1 MNIANESISAKDI
14 DDISAK
20 VLKNAK
26 DLQGIAKIAKRKSI
40 MTMAQPGMYQYPLVA
55 SSAIDTETLMAIAKS
70 YQLTYAS
77 SVATAYSLNPIMY
90 TNDTPEL
97 SDFVKK
103 FHTNSDSLLDANIN
117 GVANTLGINI
127 SKKIDNVKE
136 SDTDISDGDIVVE
149 SANIINSYSKE
160 DYAVINST
168 AWDDIR
174 DSLSMESL
182 NNIYRPY
189 DRVYRIMSEKLNSMS
204 TANEGLLED
213 INKRLNSNGEY
224 NQTIPIKGN
233 NSEDHSITYKYDKN
247 GNIIEEKVNNRT
259 QNGGTIMRTFKNEVV
274 RNTQLDNMEPSM
286 VNVQIV
292 AHGDRNQTV
301 HNLTLG
307 VKVMARVI
315 SSDLMIASMIEACK
329 QSQSIFKF
337 LKWTKGEV
345 KTLDFILGI
354 SAAKSKA
361 LEKNAKQE
369 VKWLKQSAARKKVN
383 GIGKFLKN
391 EQLPTMSVV
400 LTTYEVAR
408 IKEATSINLSE
419 LASAMKIM
427 KKYFLLSIAIYDP
440 DQNTIKFL
448 FDCDSDWGI
457 ISVGAMKTAVNKTND
472 ILNSNEVLKLTGR
485 R

>member
-1 MNIANESISAKDI
+1 MNIANESISAKEI

-20 VLKNAK
+20 VLKSAK

-40 MTMAQPGMYQYPLVA
+40 MSMAQPGMYQYPLVA

-90 TNDTPEL
+90 TKDTPEL

-103 FHTNSDSLLDANIN
+103 FHTNSDSLLDANLTGAGN
-117 GVANTLGINI
+117 VLGI
-127 SKKIDNVKE
+127 E
-136 SDTDISDGDIVVE
+136 SDVSEAEGDIVVE
-149 SANIINSYSKE
+149 SATINNKFSKE
-160 DYAVINST
+160 DYAVMNAS
-168 AWDDIR
+168 AWEDIK

-204 TANEGLLED
+204 VANEGISDTIND
-213 INKRLNSNGEY
+213 ISKSLNSNGNY
-224 NQTIPIKGN
+224 NTTTPIKGK
-233 NSEDHSITYKYDKN
+233 NSEDHSISYKYDKN
-247 GNIIEEKVNNRT
+247 GNIIEERVANKSNND
-259 QNGGTIMRTFKNEVV
+259 GTIMRHFKNEVV

-292 AHGDRNQTV
+292 AHGDGNQTV

-408 IKEATSINLSE
+408 IKEATSIDLSE

-440 DQNTIKFL
+440 DQNTVKFL

>member
-1 MNIANESISAKDI
+1 MNIANESISAKEI

-20 VLKNAK
+20 VLKSAK

-40 MTMAQPGMYQYPLVA
+40 MSMAQPGMYQYPLVA

-90 TNDTPEL
+90 TKDTPEL

-103 FHTNSDSLLDANIN
+103 FHTNSDSLLDANLTGAGN
-117 GVANTLGINI
+117 ALGI
-127 SKKIDNVKE
+127 E
-136 SDTDISDGDIVVE
+136 SDVSEAEGDIVVE
-149 SANIINSYSKE
+149 SATINNKFSKE
-160 DYAVINST
+160 DYAVMNAS
-168 AWDDIR
+168 AWEDIK

-204 TANEGLLED
+204 VANEGISDTIND
-213 INKRLNSNGEY
+213 ISKSLNSNGNY
-224 NQTIPIKGN
+224 NTTTPIKGK
-233 NSEDHSITYKYDKN
+233 NSEDHSISYKYDKN
-247 GNIIEEKVNNRT
+247 GNIIEERVANKSNND
-259 QNGGTIMRTFKNEVV
+259 GTIMRNFKNEVV

-292 AHGDRNQTV
+292 AHGDGNQTV

-408 IKEATSINLSE
+408 IKEATSIDLSE